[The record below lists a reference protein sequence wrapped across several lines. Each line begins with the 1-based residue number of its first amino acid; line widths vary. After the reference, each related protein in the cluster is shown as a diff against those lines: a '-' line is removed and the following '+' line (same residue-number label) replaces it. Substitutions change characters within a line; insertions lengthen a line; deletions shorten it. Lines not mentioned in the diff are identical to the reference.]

1 MGEDAKGEMNGM
13 RVCARNG
20 DRKAGSERARRVEST
35 WVALESGVYARAF
48 HGSFEGL
55 RCISFGKYS
64 NAMLHGEPHQGDPGL
79 VSEGR
84 REHSQEEEEADSS
97 PV

>member
-1 MGEDAKGEMNGM
+1 MKTG
-13 RVCARNG
+13 RQV
-20 DRKAGSERARRVEST
+20 AGRVEST
-35 WVALESGVYARAF
+35 WAALESEVRARVVD
-48 HGSFEGL
+48 GSFEAL

-64 NAMLHGEPHQGDPGL
+64 NAMLLGGEPHKGDPGL

-97 PV
+97 PI